1 MRARVCLCMRERI
14 CIHARDVS
22 ENACV
27 RERERERER
36 ESARMHLQTRALSFI
51 LSHKHTHAKLGSLT
65 HAHTGLSDTHTKVS
79 LVRTQI
85 KGINTNERHT
95 NYRHLKHC

>member
-1 MRARVCLCMRERI
+1 M
-14 CIHARDVS
+14 S
-22 ENACV
+22 KCV

-36 ESARMHLQTRALSFI
+36 GRIGTHASTNTLFLSFI